1 MEQQRI
7 GSDIVGWLR
16 TALLGGVAVLAV
28 LALAPERTRAQELVH
43 ACLIPGTGTL
53 YIIQQAGLPGGC
65 VRDSHILFEWNQV
78 GPPGDDGSQGE
89 QGEDGADGA
98 TGPTGSTGAIG
109 ATGVTG
115 VTGAIG
121 ATGVTGVT
129 GGTGATGAIG
139 ATGVTGVTGG
149 IGATGVT
156 GVTGGIG
163 ATGSAGVT
171 GSAGAPGA
179 TGNTGATGA
188 TGSNG
193 VSGLQLVSSS
203 TTISSGVTTTHSA
216 SCPGTKLAIGGGFIT
231 SHDSVD
237 VKEAY
242 LQVGDGELFYAR
254 VENNASTLS
263 LTLRVQVMC
272 ATAS

>member
-98 TGPTGSTGAIG
+98 TGPTGS
-109 ATGVTG
+109 
-115 VTGAIG
+115 
-121 ATGVTGVT
+121 
-129 GGTGATGAIG
+129 TGAIG